1 MLTERA
7 HRKPLTRASQKTRTR
22 EALLTAARAVLKRE
36 GYQGTTTRL
45 ITREAKVATG
55 TFFVHFT
62 DVAALVEALLD
73 EHLERALARGFKTL
87 PPAASLV
94 DKLVHVSLALFGSYA
109 REPELSR
116 AAVQGSLFQGTQ
128 QGPSAQRLAS
138 YREWVLHEV
147 QAAVAAGHIP
157 PIDPQ
162 LAFIGFFSL
171 YFGLLVGGLRGDFSR
186 AQQGQLLAASLHRL
200 FATQTQTQPQ
210 TTQERT

>member
-7 HRKPLTRASQKTRTR
+7 HRKPLTRADQKTRTR
-22 EALLTAARAVLKRE
+22 EALLAAARAVLKRE

-73 EHLERALARGFKTL
+73 EHLEKALVRGFKTL
-87 PPAASLV
+87 PTTAGLV
-94 DKLVHVSLALFGSYA
+94 EKLVHVSAVLFASYA

-116 AAVQGSLFQGTQ
+116 AAVQGSLFQGTA
-128 QGPSAQRLAS
+128 QGPSGQRLAS

-147 QAAVAAGHIP
+147 QAAIAAGQVS

-162 LAFIGFFSL
+162 LAFISFFSL
-171 YFGLLVGGLRGDFSR
+171 YFGLLVGGLRGDFTR
-186 AQQGQLLAASLHRL
+186 AQQGQLLTASLHRL
-200 FATQTQTQPQ
+200 FATHS
-210 TTQERT
+210 QEGTS